1 MAGRVCVALRS
12 GSLLLTGSVSMP
24 KPVALRPL
32 VLALALAFAAP
43 LASAQ
48 STATPP
54 ASPALTGVPAAAAET
69 IRLNAW
75 LDAQYETALQF
86 SPIGLTFLGRKE
98 LYDQLDDVSDAATE
112 RQIAWRRAS
121 VEAMTRTFDRD
132 TLDLEGQL
140 SYDLWTLAYEDAA
153 AQFPYR
159 RNAYV
164 FTQMMGPQ
172 AMLPTLLINFHN
184 VDTEADYLA
193 YISRLRAIPVTFDTL
208 LSQVRQSAEAGIRP
222 PRFAYDGIIEQSRNV
237 IGGAPFAEGDDT
249 ALWADL
255 VKKADALRDA
265 GTIDAARADTLKA
278 DARAALIDAVGPGY
292 QRVIAWYTGDIDNAA
307 ENPAGVSTTQQDGAA
322 YYAAQLRQNTST
334 DLSAEQIHD
343 IGLRD
348 VTRLHSDMEAIR
360 DEVGF
365 DGDLQAFFR
374 FIATDS
380 QFKFPDTDAGRQG
393 YLDEST
399 RLLANIKQQL
409 PQFYGLLPK
418 ADLVVR
424 RVESFRE
431 EPGAAQHYFPSSPDG
446 ARPGI
451 YYAHLSD
458 MDAMPKPELEVIAYH
473 EGLPGHHMQIAIA
486 QELTGVPQFRTQY
499 SSTAFSEGWG
509 LYSEW
514 QAKEIPGT
522 YADPYSRYGQ
532 LSSELWRAVRL
543 VVDTGMHAKGW
554 TEQQAVDYFNA
565 NTGFP
570 QATIRSEVRRYLVW
584 PGQATAYKI
593 GMIRIQALR
602 ANAQERLGDRF
613 DVRGFHDAVLGGGAL
628 PLNLLE
634 TRVNAWVEQVAA
646 E

>member
-1 MAGRVCVALRS
+1 
-12 GSLLLTGSVSMP
+12 MP
-24 KPVALRPL
+24 KLPALSA
-32 VLALALAFAAP
+32 LALALALVLPTAAAQAPAAP
-43 LASAQ
+43 AA
-48 STATPP
+48 
-54 ASPALTGVPAAAAET
+54 PAAMTVAPPSAET
-69 IRLNAW
+69 ARLNTW

-98 LYDQLDDVSDAATE
+98 LYDQLDDVSDAGMD

-121 VEAMTRTFDRD
+121 VEEMARTFDRD
-132 TLDLEGQL
+132 ALDLEGRL
-140 SYDLWTLAYEDAA
+140 SYDLWKLEYEDAV
-153 AQFPYR
+153 AQLPFR
-159 RNAYV
+159 RNAYA

-172 AMLPTLLINFHN
+172 AMLPTLLINFHR

-193 YISRLRAIPVTFDTL
+193 YIQRLRALPTMFDTL
-208 LSQVRQSAEAGIRP
+208 LGQVAQSAEAGIRP
-222 PRFAYDGIIEQSRNV
+222 PRFAYDGII
-237 IGGAPFAEGDDT
+237 GDHT

-265 GTIDAARADTLKA
+265 GTIDAARADALKA
-278 DARAALIDAVGPGY
+278 DARTALLESVGPGY
-292 QRVIAWYTGDIDNAA
+292 QRVIAWYEGDIDNAL
-307 ENPAGVSTTQQDGAA
+307 ENPAGVSTTQPGGAA

-334 DLSAEQIHD
+334 DLTPDQVHD

-348 VTRLHSDMEAIR
+348 VTRLHAEMDAIR
-360 DEVGF
+360 EEVGF
-365 DGDLQAFFR
+365 DGDLKAFFR
-374 FIATDS
+374 FIATDP

-446 ARPGI
+446 TRPGI

-458 MDAMPKPELEVIAYH
+458 MNAMPKPELEVIAYH

-499 SSTAFSEGWG
+499 RSTAYSEGWG

-570 QATIRSEVRRYLVW
+570 QATIRSEVQRYLSW

-593 GMIRIQALR
+593 GMIRIQELR
-602 ANAQERLGDRF
+602 ASAEERLGDRF

-634 TRVNAWVEQVAA
+634 ARVDAWIDSVEAG
-646 E
+646 